1 MAAAWASCSHRCL
14 RHRAA
19 VFDLSNL
26 WLEQQQRQ
34 EVQPEQQAALAAL
47 VWRRP
52 LAADFLR
59 CMVANLPWAA
69 QFVATNPLRPEWLP
83 PSLDGRFSFTAEV
96 RAQPGMLLAA
106 WISTALRCIE
116 DLHAYVHVNALR
128 RPPLSHASL
137 SPPATAS
144 SSAAV

>member
-1 MAAAWASCSHRCL
+1 MAAAGASCSRRCVC
-14 RHRAA
+14 HRAA

-34 EVQPEQQAALAAL
+34 EVQPEQQAGLAAL

-69 QFVATNPLRPEWLP
+69 QFVATSPLRPERLP

-96 RAQPGMLLAA
+96 RAQAGMLLPLHEGKLR
-106 WISTALRCIE
+106 TASRMA
-116 DLHAYVHVNALR
+116 HAYVHVNALR
-128 RPPLSHASL
+128 RPPCSHASL
-137 SPPATAS
+137 SPPVAAS
-144 SSAAV
+144 FSAAV